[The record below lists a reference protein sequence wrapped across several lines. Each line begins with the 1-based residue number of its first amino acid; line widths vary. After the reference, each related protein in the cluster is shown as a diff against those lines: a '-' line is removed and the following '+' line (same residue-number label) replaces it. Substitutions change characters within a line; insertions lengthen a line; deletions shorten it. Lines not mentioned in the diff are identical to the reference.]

1 MKYPPVT
8 GQIFVN
14 CGSSEV
20 IIDGDPQ
27 GLRSLAKLCLALA
40 NVDQKK
46 IKGLPDQGAREHIH
60 LNPGTHLGNNSIR
73 LVLGRA
79 EDKTGELNPDYEPRT
94 SKSANVG

>member
-1 MKYPPVT
+1 MAIHK
-8 GQIFVN
+8 GFVLLPS
-14 CGSSEV
+14 CV
-20 IIDGDPQ
+20 LLWLTLI
-27 GLRSLAKLCLALA
+27 K
-40 NVDQKK
+40 KK

-94 SKSANVG
+94 SKSANVGF